1 MEGAT
6 AEDTRCQTAERQEA
20 GVMGKR
26 RGDSAAAE
34 AAEGTRPRVV
44 ESEG

>member
-6 AEDTRCQTAERQEA
+6 AGDTRCQTAERQEA
-20 GVMGKR
+20 EVMGKR
-26 RGDSAAAE
+26 RGDSAAAV
-34 AAEGTRPRVV
+34 AVEGTRPRVV